1 MDEAE
6 AREAAAMIET
16 AKAQYEAL
24 ARQQEI
30 VRLTIDEHSR
40 AKDTIARVASG
51 TPGDE
56 ILVPVGAESFIHARI
71 SEEKNAVVG
80 VGAGISFQRSPEEAQ
95 KILAVRI
102 DELNR
107 AAHKIAERIEQ
118 TELTVQQLSE
128 KIQEYYSQSETQ

>member
-1 MDEAE
+1 MNEAE

-30 VRLTIDEHSR
+30 IRLTIDEHSR
-40 AKDTIARVASG
+40 ANDTIAQIASG

-56 ILVPVGAESFIHARI
+56 ILVPIGAESFVHARI
-71 SEEKNAVVG
+71 SEKKSAVIG
-80 VGAGISFQRSPEEAQ
+80 VGAGVSFQRSPEEAQ
-95 KILAVRI
+95 KLLAARI

-107 AAHKIAERIEQ
+107 ATHKIAERIEQ
-118 TELTVQQLSE
+118 AEQTVQQLSE
-128 KIQEYYSQSETQ
+128 KIQEYYSQSDAQ